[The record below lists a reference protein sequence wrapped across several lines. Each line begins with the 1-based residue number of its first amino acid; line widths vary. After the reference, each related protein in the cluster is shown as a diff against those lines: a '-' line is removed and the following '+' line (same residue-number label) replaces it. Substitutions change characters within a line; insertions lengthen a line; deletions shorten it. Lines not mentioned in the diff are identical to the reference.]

1 MLTFSDERVSFKK
14 KEKLSDRTGGVTI
27 MQTATKKET
36 VLGIRQMAMI
46 GVMTAVT
53 CIAAPFSIPIPVS
66 PVPLS
71 LTTFILYLSVY
82 ILGTRN
88 AFISYVIYLLLGLV
102 GLPVFSGFSGGFA
115 KLAGMTG
122 GYLIGFLFMIPLTG
136 ILFEKTGKSFWKQF
150 GAMVLGTLV
159 CYLFGTVWLCLQLNL
174 DFIGGL
180 GVGVIPYLPGDT
192 AKIILAAL
200 IGPVIVKSVKTG
212 GIRRIPRGRFFPA
225 SGRKKR
231 ESRRRTS
238 KAFASF
244 SCIFFIE
251 LLCL

>member
-1 MLTFSDERVSFKK
+1 MKGISFKK

-36 VLGIRQMAMI
+36 ALGIRQMAMI

-115 KLAGMTG
+115 KLAGPTG

-200 IGPVIVKSVKTG
+200 IGPVIVK
-212 GIRRIPRGRFFPA
+212 A
-225 SGRKKR
+225 LKR
-231 ESRRRTS
+231 AE
-238 KAFASF
+238 
-244 SCIFFIE
+244 
-251 LLCL
+251 

>member
-1 MLTFSDERVSFKK
+1 MFESTAEKTEKK
-14 KEKLSDRTGGVTI
+14 VNVKD
-27 MQTATKKET
+27 MT
-36 VLGIRQMAMI
+36 VIAL
-46 GVMTAVT
+46 VTAVI
-53 CIAAPFSIPIPVS
+53 CIIAPFSIPIAIS
-66 PVPLS
+66 PIPITLA
-71 LTTFILYLSVY
+71 LFALFLAGI
-82 ILGTRN
+82 ILGKWKGVVCT
-88 AFISYVIYLLLGLV
+88 VIYLLLGLV

-115 KLAGMTG
+115 KLAGPTG

-200 IGPVIVKSVKTG
+200 IGPVIVK
-212 GIRRIPRGRFFPA
+212 A
-225 SGRKKR
+225 LKR
-231 ESRRRTS
+231 AE
-238 KAFASF
+238 
-244 SCIFFIE
+244 
-251 LLCL
+251 

>member
-1 MLTFSDERVSFKK
+1 
-14 KEKLSDRTGGVTI
+14 

-36 VLGIRQMAMI
+36 ALGIRQMAMI

-82 ILGTRN
+82 ILGM
-88 AFISYVIYLLLGLV
+88 V

-115 KLAGMTG
+115 KLAGPTG

-200 IGPVIVKSVKTG
+200 IGPVIVK
-212 GIRRIPRGRFFPA
+212 A
-225 SGRKKR
+225 LKR
-231 ESRRRTS
+231 AE
-238 KAFASF
+238 
-244 SCIFFIE
+244 
-251 LLCL
+251 

>member
-1 MLTFSDERVSFKK
+1 MKGVSFKK

-115 KLAGMTG
+115 PGNRNETFCTSRAEG
-122 GYLIGFLFMIPLTG
+122 LFFVPLP
-136 ILFEKTGKSFWKQF
+136 
-150 GAMVLGTLV
+150 
-159 CYLFGTVWLCLQLNL
+159 
-174 DFIGGL
+174 D
-180 GVGVIPYLPGDT
+180 
-192 AKIILAAL
+192 
-200 IGPVIVKSVKTG
+200 
-212 GIRRIPRGRFFPA
+212 
-225 SGRKKR
+225 KR
-231 ESRRRTS
+231 E
-238 KAFASF
+238 
-244 SCIFFIE
+244 E
-251 LLCL
+251 LLCHHHLLSRFCCFCWGSC

>member
-1 MLTFSDERVSFKK
+1 MKGVSFKK

-115 KLAGMTG
+115 KLAGPTG

-159 CYLFGTVWLCLQLNL
+159 CYLFGTVWLS
-174 DFIGGL
+174 
-180 GVGVIPYLPGDT
+180 
-192 AKIILAAL
+192 L
-200 IGPVIVKSVKTG
+200 IHI
-212 GIRRIPRGRFFPA
+212 
-225 SGRKKR
+225 
-231 ESRRRTS
+231 
-238 KAFASF
+238 
-244 SCIFFIE
+244 
-251 LLCL
+251 

>member
-1 MLTFSDERVSFKK
+1 
-14 KEKLSDRTGGVTI
+14 

-88 AFISYVIYLLLGLV
+88 AFISYVIYLLGDV
-102 GLPVFSGFSGGFA
+102 Y
-115 KLAGMTG
+115 KR
-122 GYLIGFLFMIPLTG
+122 
-136 ILFEKTGKSFWKQF
+136 Q
-150 GAMVLGTLV
+150 VLGTLV

-200 IGPVIVKSVKTG
+200 IGPVIVK
-212 GIRRIPRGRFFPA
+212 A
-225 SGRKKR
+225 LKR
-231 ESRRRTS
+231 AE
-238 KAFASF
+238 
-244 SCIFFIE
+244 
-251 LLCL
+251 

>member
-1 MLTFSDERVSFKK
+1 MKGVSFKK

-36 VLGIRQMAMI
+36 ALGIRQMAMI

-115 KLAGMTG
+115 KLAGPTG

-136 ILFEKTGKSFWKQF
+136 ILFDIIGVAVTAADEVPFHAMASRKVRWFWERWY
-150 GAMVLGTLV
+150 VTCLV
-159 CYLFGTVWLCLQLNL
+159 
-174 DFIGGL
+174 
-180 GVGVIPYLPGDT
+180 PYG
-192 AKIILAAL
+192 
-200 IGPVIVKSVKTG
+200 
-212 GIRRIPRGRFFPA
+212 
-225 SGRKKR
+225 
-231 ESRRRTS
+231 
-238 KAFASF
+238 FACS
-244 SCIFFIE
+244 
-251 LLCL
+251 

>member
-1 MLTFSDERVSFKK
+1 
-14 KEKLSDRTGGVTI
+14 

-36 VLGIRQMAMI
+36 ALGIRQMAMI

-115 KLAGMTG
+115 KLAGPTG

-150 GAMVLGTLV
+150 GAMVL
-159 CYLFGTVWLCLQLNL
+159 GTVWLCLQLNL

-200 IGPVIVKSVKTG
+200 IGPVIVK
-212 GIRRIPRGRFFPA
+212 A
-225 SGRKKR
+225 LKR
-231 ESRRRTS
+231 AE
-238 KAFASF
+238 
-244 SCIFFIE
+244 
-251 LLCL
+251 

>member
-1 MLTFSDERVSFKK
+1 METKAKFLT
-14 KEKLSDRTGGVTI
+14 
-27 MQTATKKET
+27 TK
-36 VLGIRQMAMI
+36 QMTLIAL
-46 GVMTAVT
+46 MTALT
-53 CIAAPFSIPIPVS
+53 CILGPLSIPLPFS
-66 PVPLS
+66 PVPISFTNLV
-71 LTTFILYLSVY
+71 LYFSVFV
-82 ILGTRN
+82 LGTK
-88 AFISYVIYLLLGLV
+88 FSTISYIVYLLIGLV

-115 KLAGMTG
+115 KLAGPTG

-200 IGPVIVKSVKTG
+200 IGPVIVK
-212 GIRRIPRGRFFPA
+212 A
-225 SGRKKR
+225 LKR
-231 ESRRRTS
+231 AE
-238 KAFASF
+238 
-244 SCIFFIE
+244 
-251 LLCL
+251 

>member
-1 MLTFSDERVSFKK
+1 MTV
-14 KEKLSDRTGGVTI
+14 V
-27 MQTATKKET
+27 QTCA
-36 VLGIRQMAMI
+36 LPIS
-46 GVMTAVT
+46 

-115 KLAGMTG
+115 KLAGPTG

-200 IGPVIVKSVKTG
+200 IGPVIVK
-212 GIRRIPRGRFFPA
+212 A
-225 SGRKKR
+225 LKR
-231 ESRRRTS
+231 AE
-238 KAFASF
+238 
-244 SCIFFIE
+244 
-251 LLCL
+251 